1 MTGNLR
7 KSFGNWLSTDW
18 QGAATLAQ
26 TDRNEEATVVQLA
39 HPHRPHGRWR
49 RVAAGVCLVAPV
61 VALLWVPWYAQ
72 DRPELA
78 GVPFFYWYQ
87 LAWVP
92 GCSLAMLTA
101 YLLTR
106 RPPQP

>member
-1 MTGNLR
+1 
-7 KSFGNWLSTDW
+7 
-18 QGAATLAQ
+18 
-26 TDRNEEATVVQLA
+26 VVRIA
-39 HPHRPHGRWR
+39 IPPDMWR
-49 RVAAGVCLVAPV
+49 RVVAGVCLFAPV

-72 DRPELA
+72 DRPRLA

-92 GCSLAMLTA
+92 GCGLALLVA

-106 RPPQP
+106 RPPEP

>member
-1 MTGNLR
+1 MAPVGQRTR
-7 KSFGNWLSTDW
+7 PDRRRI
-18 QGAATLAQ
+18 AAAL
-26 TDRNEEATVVQLA
+26 
-39 HPHRPHGRWR
+39 
-49 RVAAGVCLVAPV
+49 CLLAPV

-72 DRPELA
+72 NRPQLA

-92 GCSLAMLTA
+92 GCSVGMLVA

-106 RPPQP
+106 GSHQP